1 MSFRSGASA
10 HSRMSRSL
18 SQVSKT
24 SKKSVKL
31 LNASLERVHTFGMAN
46 LHKSIYDLEKIDN
59 QYDSNLN
66 KKKINKTISHA
77 KLQNIGQQLPDDTVV
92 FEEG

>member
-1 MSFRSGASA
+1 MSLKSGASNQ
-10 HSRMSRSL
+10 SRMSRSL

-31 LNASLERVHTFGMAN
+31 LNASLERIHTFGMASI
-46 LHKSIYDLEKIDN
+46 HKSIYDLEKIDS
-59 QYDSNLN
+59 QYDQNLN

-77 KLQNIGQQLPDDTVV
+77 KL
-92 FEEG
+92 